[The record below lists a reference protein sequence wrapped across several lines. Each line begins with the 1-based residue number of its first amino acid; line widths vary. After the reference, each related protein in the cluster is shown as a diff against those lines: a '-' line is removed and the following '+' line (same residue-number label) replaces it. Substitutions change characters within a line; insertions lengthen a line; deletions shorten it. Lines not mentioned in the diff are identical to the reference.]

1 MEAVQATGA
10 PAEEVVGMAA
20 VKAAAAAA
28 IAVAVAIAAA
38 AAAAMAARSKVV
50 TAARNRPKAAE
61 ASGRVLSDY

>member
-1 MEAVQATGA
+1 MQATGA
-10 PAEEVVGMAA
+10 PVEEVVGMVA

-28 IAVAVAIAAA
+28 IA

-50 TAARNRPKAAE
+50 TVARNRPKATE

>member
-1 MEAVQATGA
+1 MV
-10 PAEEVVGMAA
+10 A
-20 VKAAAAAA
+20 VKAVAAAA
-28 IAVAVAIAAA
+28 IAAAAVAIAAA